1 MRLGIVGTG
10 YVGSAIQFGFC
21 DTYSIGTYDIKNE
34 STHSS
39 ISELCQ
45 YSEIIFVCVPTPM
58 NADGSCDTS
67 IVEEVVS
74 QISQSGLGN
83 TVVIKSTVIPGT
95 TEALANRY
103 KNIKLVFSPEFLTE
117 ANHIEDFI
125 KSNRVIFGGSR
136 PVLQRLEEVYRTVYP
151 DKTYIHTD
159 FTTAETVKYFANSF
173 LATKV
178 SFANEMSQVCQR
190 LNIHYEKVLEMVLL
204 DDRIGKSHFKVPGP
218 DGLSGFGGKCF
229 PKDLNSF
236 KNFIVSLGIEP
247 TVLRAVWKKNL
258 EVREDRDWLR
268 IDGVIAKEK
277 DNE

>member
-1 MRLGIVGTG
+1 MRLGVIGTG
-10 YVGSAIQFGFC
+10 YVGGAIQFGFC
-21 DTYSIGTYDIKNE
+21 DTYSIGTYDIKTE

-39 ISELCQ
+39 ILELCQ
-45 YSEIIFVCVPTPM
+45 YSEIIFVCVPTPI
-58 NADGSCDTS
+58 NSDGSCDIS
-67 IVEEVVS
+67 IVEDVEA
-74 QISQSGLGN
+74 QISQSDLGN

-95 TEALANRY
+95 TKSLANKY

-125 KSNRVIFGGSR
+125 KSNRVIFGG
-136 PVLQRLEEVYRTVYP
+136 PQLVLQRLEKVYSAAYP
-151 DKTYIHTD
+151 NKTYIYTD

-178 SFANEMSQVCQR
+178 SFANEMNQVCQK

-204 DDRIGKSHFKVPGP
+204 DDRIGKSHLRVPGP

-236 KNFIVSLGIEP
+236 KNFIESLGIEP
-247 TVLRAVWKKNL
+247 TILRAAWQKNL
-258 EVREDRDWLR
+258 EVREEKDWLN
-268 IDGVIAKEK
+268 IEGAVTKENK
-277 DNE
+277 DE